1 MINNC
6 SFSGYV
12 QNKSELKQKGEM
24 AFIRFCIGI
33 PRRYKN
39 KEGKRDYDFIDAVSF
54 GAQAKFVDEYFNI
67 GSPVCVTG
75 EMKTDLYT
83 DQTGKAKKSY
93 SLVTNTVRFPPHELR
108 GNERASHDNN
118 KYQPLPSNNTADNEF
133 IEYGDDDDLPF

>member
-12 QNKSELKQKGEM
+12 QSISELKQRGER

-54 GAQAKFVDEYFNI
+54 GAQAEFVDEYFNT

-93 SLVTNTVRFPPHELR
+93 SLVTNTIRFPPHEFQGSDQYSR
-108 GNERASHDNN
+108 DNN
-118 KYQPLPSNNTADNEF
+118 KYQPSPSNSAADDTF
-133 IEYGDDDDLPF
+133 IEYDDDDDLPF

>member
-12 QNKSELKQKGEM
+12 QNKSELTQTGER

-118 KYQPLPSNNTADNEF
+118 KYQPSPSNNTADNEF

>member
-12 QNKSELKQKGEM
+12 QNKSELTQTGER

-118 KYQPLPSNNTADNEF
+118 KYQPSPSNNTADNEL